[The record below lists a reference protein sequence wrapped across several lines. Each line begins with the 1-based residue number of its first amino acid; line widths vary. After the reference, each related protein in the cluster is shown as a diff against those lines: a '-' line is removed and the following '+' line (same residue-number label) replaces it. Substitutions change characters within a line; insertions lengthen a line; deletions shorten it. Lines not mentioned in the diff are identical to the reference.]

1 MSKLMERLKMEL
13 ANGLPFMD
21 GKEKG
26 EVTLG
31 KTMTVTEYGFLNG
44 EDGEFLVFITR
55 ENENEFYFGGSV
67 LTQKFKD
74 MEAIFNDKE
83 IKELLEEGIQIV
95 LEQKKSKKNRNY
107 ISVEFI

>member
-1 MSKLMERLKMEL
+1 MSKLMERLKTEL

-31 KTMTVTEYGFLNG
+31 ETMTVTEYGFLNG

>member
-21 GKEKG
+21 GREKG

-31 KTMTVTEYGFLNG
+31 ETMTVTEYGFLNG
-44 EDGEFLVFITR
+44 EDGEFLVFITK
-55 ENENEFYFGGSV
+55 EHKEFFFGGSV

-74 MEAIFNDKE
+74 MEAIFNADE
-83 IKELLEEGIQIV
+83 IKQLLEEGIKIV
-95 LEQKKSKKNRNY
+95 LTEKKSKKNRNY